1 LGFESDN
8 EISYYAGPI
17 LISLDTINKVIT
29 IENKSEFEFKISDL
43 ISELKNAWSFNEAN
57 IIKSDDNI
65 IIIKYDLDI
74 LNNYLSYSI
83 IYYI

>member
-1 LGFESDN
+1 MGFESDN